1 MLDLRRKIKPFLPGE
16 TRTITRESIKVEA
29 EATAPPHVVYRCTVR
44 SRPSGGTATRG
55 ALQNVLTVEWSGHK
69 TVLVEVPSG
78 PSRSNEVELSP
89 LRDDSRS
96 GAGNN
101 GYGRLDDE
109 DSDDSYPGT
118 GYFDQ
123 PRSSRERKSSIA
135 KSRGNGTAPPLPSRP
150 SRPQPQFNR
159 PELGP
164 NPFDADSTYSRSN
177 LFTQSQSSSS
187 HRSGVSPSFI
197 GSDFDLDD
205 QHHDHDDH
213 HHHRRLHH
221 APPIPDRPQQS
232 ARSRAAAAASA
243 EGWTTFES
251 PLTSHGAFPT
261 TPAYPAHPSYSRG
274 AGGKYDAWSKGGW
287 SQTTSPASSTGTR
300 NSGQMSLDDDP
311 FREPEA

>member
-1 MLDLRRKIKPFLPGE
+1 MRTRRLA
-16 TRTITRESIKVEA
+16 R
-29 EATAPPHVVYRCTVR
+29 
-44 SRPSGGTATRG
+44 RG
-55 ALQNVLTVEWSGHK
+55 ISADYALQ
-69 TVLVEVPSG
+69 
-78 PSRSNEVELSP
+78 
-89 LRDDSRS
+89 
-96 GAGNN
+96 
-101 GYGRLDDE
+101 
-109 DSDDSYPGT
+109 DSYART

-123 PRSSRERKSSIA
+123 PRSSRERKVSLA
-135 KSRGNGTAPPLPSRP
+135 KSRGNGNGTAPPLPSRP

-159 PELGP
+159 PELGL
-164 NPFDADSTYSRSN
+164 NPFDADSAYSRSN
-177 LFTQSQSSSS
+177 LFTQSQSSAS

-197 GSDFDLDD
+197 GSDSDLDD
-205 QHHDHDDH
+205 QIHDHDDH
-213 HHHRRLHH
+213 HHHRRPHQ

-232 ARSRAAAAASA
+232 ARSRPAAAASA